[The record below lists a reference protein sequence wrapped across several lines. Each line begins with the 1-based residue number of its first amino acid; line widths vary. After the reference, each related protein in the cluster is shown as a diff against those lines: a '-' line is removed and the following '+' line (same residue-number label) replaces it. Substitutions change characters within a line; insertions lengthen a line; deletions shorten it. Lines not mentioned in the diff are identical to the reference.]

1 MITVSH
7 LSKSYGTVEA
17 CADITFEVHPGA
29 VTALLGPNGAGKS
42 TILKILSG
50 VLLPSAG
57 TVNICGRDTELYPD
71 ETKALTGSLFED
83 VPLYAGLTVLEQL
96 RFMAEMHGL
105 SRSAARETVERLV
118 DTCSLQAVAD
128 RLAGSLS
135 RGYRQRAGLAMALVH
150 DPQVLVL
157 DEPTSGLDPLQTDEF
172 RSLVLALAPNKTILL
187 STHIMQEVESLC
199 TQVVMIDRGALI
211 ETGSIAE
218 ICGRTGTSSMEKAF
232 LALVKGRNREKA
244 K

>member
-29 VTALLGPNGAGKS
+29 VTALLGSNGAGKS

-71 ETKALTGSLFED
+71 ETRALTGSLFED
-83 VPLYAGLTVLEQL
+83 VPLYAGLTVSEQL

-118 DTCSLQAVAD
+118 DTCSLQAVAG
-128 RLAGSLS
+128 RLA
-135 RGYRQRAGLAMALVH
+135 
-150 DPQVLVL
+150 
-157 DEPTSGLDPLQTDEF
+157 GLDPLQTDEF
-172 RSLVLALAPNKTILL
+172 RSLVLALAPSKTILL